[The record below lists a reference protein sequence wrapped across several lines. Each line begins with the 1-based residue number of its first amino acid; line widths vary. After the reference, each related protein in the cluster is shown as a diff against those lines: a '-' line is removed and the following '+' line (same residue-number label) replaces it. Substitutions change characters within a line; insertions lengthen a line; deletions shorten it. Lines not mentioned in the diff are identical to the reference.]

1 MRRKTMVAVT
11 ALLVVGWWPAGA
23 QEPKSGPK
31 PSNAAKIARA
41 MSAAP
46 PEISRKATILDIDP
60 DGEMKE
66 LRAGTNGWVCMTES
80 SGAPMCLDKEWQ
92 GWADA
97 LMSKADPQ
105 VKSVGIAYMLKGD
118 NGASNT
124 DPYAEKAT
132 ADNQWIIS
140 GPHVMI
146 LTPDAT
152 LLDSLPTD
160 PNSGG
165 PWVMWK
171 GTKYAHIMVP
181 TAAMPKQPI
190 TKKPVTPDSK

>member
-1 MRRKTMVAVT
+1 MRRNTMAVVT
-11 ALLVVGWWPAGA
+11 ALLVVAGWSAAA
-23 QEPKSGPK
+23 QEPKSGAK
-31 PSNAAKIARA
+31 LSDAAKIARA

-46 PEISRKATILDIDP
+46 PEIARKATILDIEP
-60 DGEMKE
+60 DGQMKK

-105 VKSVGIAYMLKGD
+105 VKNVGVAYMLKGD

-124 DPYAEKAT
+124 DPYAETAT
-132 ADNQWIIS
+132 ADNQWIVS

-160 PNSGG
+160 PTTGG

-181 TAAMPKQPI
+181 TAAMPKQSGGKTSPKPA
-190 TKKPVTPDSK
+190 TK